1 MTNIN
6 GQTIAA
12 EDAYLTAHE
21 VAPGYFLE
29 RVRFFE
35 RKYQTEFQGGWG
47 DFLGAYTQ
55 GRTDQANLDFDE
67 WAFFCEHFMRELT
80 ESWRRPPVGC
90 SDSLEKPEANSG
102 FSFIG
107 GIPCSIQKNISRVW
121 KRRFRIPIVG
131 VGLRRLDQAQ
141 ITRK

>member
-67 WAFFCEHFMRELT
+67 WAFLCEHFMCEHFMRELT
-80 ESWRRPPVGC
+80 EPWRPPVGC
-90 SDSLEKPEANSG
+90 SDFPEKPEANSG

-107 GIPCSIQKNISRVW
+107 GIHCLIQKNISRV
-121 KRRFRIPIVG
+121 
-131 VGLRRLDQAQ
+131 
-141 ITRK
+141 